1 MLEVN
6 LLKAVLCRNKFNYD
20 ETLPEN
26 IGKWTF
32 VGKKISKKK
41 ALTFE
46 VFYQNFQCLK
56 NLFHLNVTVKTLSY
70 FERLLRQ

>member
-6 LLKAVLCRNKFNYD
+6 LLKAVLCRNKLNYD

-32 VGKKISKKK
+32 VGKKISKK
-41 ALTFE
+41 
-46 VFYQNFQCLK
+46 N
-56 NLFHLNVTVKTLSY
+56 NSVKK
-70 FERLLRQ
+70 